1 MNIKDIIDAERR
13 RLRTHARKGTQHHSW
28 GEAAL
33 DRIEAAVDKMENA
46 LVRYEADDVRYLQRI
61 AELEAQV
68 PKVVVPHMAC
78 KSFSLGDRMYCD
90 CGELLACDFN
100 CCPHCGA
107 KLNWSEA

>member
-1 MNIKDIIDAERR
+1 MTSVLLSEDEKDNLII
-13 RLRTHARKGTQHHSW
+13 RLRTLVEEYRK
-28 GEAAL
+28 E
-33 DRIEAAVDKMENA
+33 
-46 LVRYEADDVRYLQRI
+46 I